1 MFEEFENEF
10 KLNDA
15 INRVNEH
22 GVNVLIPEDEE
33 EREEIR
39 NFLYVGQ
46 VLTVE
51 DVADVRR
58 KFALAQHRLEIL
70 DQLVEVYESLIQL
83 CERDHG
89 SFEDENEND

>member
-70 DQLVEVYESLIQL
+70 DQLVEVYESLIEM
-83 CERDHG
+83 CEREHE
-89 SFEDENEND
+89 SFEDEDD

>member
-70 DQLVEVYESLIQL
+70 DQLVEVYESLIEM
-83 CERDHG
+83 CEREHE
-89 SFEDENEND
+89 SFEDEND